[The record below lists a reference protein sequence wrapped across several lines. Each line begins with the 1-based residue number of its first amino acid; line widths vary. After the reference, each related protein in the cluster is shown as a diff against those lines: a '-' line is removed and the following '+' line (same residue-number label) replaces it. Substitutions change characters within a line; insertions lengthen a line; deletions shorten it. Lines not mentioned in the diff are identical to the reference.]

1 MEWLE
6 VHIDTN
12 HAGLEP
18 LEIFLSANGVDG
30 VVIDDE
36 QDFQSFLENNHQ
48 YWDYVDEDLEA
59 SMKGKSRITFY
70 LPADGDGFDQ
80 LAHLRTALQGFKDA
94 HAGKYGTLL
103 MTLEN
108 LKDADWENNWK
119 QYYKPME
126 IGERL
131 LVIPEWEQENVKG
144 QAKYAGK
151 VPLILEPG
159 LTFGTGSHATTRL
172 CLTALE
178 EAVHGGETVLDLGC
192 GYGWHCIY
200 AAEHGAASVTGV
212 DLSEKM
218 LAVAREKATAPQ
230 VTYIRGDM
238 AETPFPPESFDV
250 VLSSLAIHYLPSFT
264 DFLERVR
271 QCLSPGGDFVFSVE
285 HPIFTAAGPQEW
297 YYGPD
302 GTPLHF
308 PVDRYFEEGRR
319 TARFLGEDV
328 TKYHRTLTT
337 YLDGL
342 LTGGFQLLRV
352 VEPQPPA
359 RMLGQ
364 PGMRDELRR
373 PMMLLVSAR
382 KRTAWPHG
390 KPGRRDGPG

>member
-80 LAHLRTALQGFKDA
+80 LAHLRTALQGFKGA

-192 GYGWHCIY
+192 GSGILSI
-200 AAEHGAASVTGV
+200 AALRLGAVSAKAV
-212 DLSEKM
+212 DIDDKCLT
-218 LAVAREKATAPQ
+218 VAYENAALNGIGKDRYTVRWGDVLTDKALQ
-230 VTYIRGDM
+230 
-238 AETPFPPESFDV
+238 AEF
-250 VLSSLAIHYLPSFT
+250 
-264 DFLERVR
+264 
-271 QCLSPGGDFVFSVE
+271 GGDYDMVVANIVADVIMGLSGKVRPFLKEGGLFLCSG
-285 HPIFTAAGPQEW
+285 II
-297 YYGPD
+297 D
-302 GTPLHF
+302 
-308 PVDRYFEEGRR
+308 DRAEE
-319 TARFLGEDV
+319 
-328 TKYHRTLTT
+328 
-337 YLDGL
+337 
-342 LTGGFQLLRV
+342 
-352 VEPQPPA
+352 
-359 RMLGQ
+359 
-364 PGMRDELRR
+364 
-373 PMMLLVSAR
+373 VSAKLR
-382 KRTAWPHG
+382 AEGWTIVEQHDSEGWYSFLCR
-390 KPGRRDGPG
+390 

>member
-1 MEWLE
+1 MKKSPYDRERFFEKYSQMDRSRLGLAGAGEWE
-6 VHIDTN
+6 S
-12 HAGLEP
+12 LEP
-18 LEIFLSANGVDG
+18 LLP
-30 VVIDDE
+30 
-36 QDFQSFLENNHQ
+36 DF
-48 YWDYVDEDLEA
+48 
-59 SMKGKSRITFY
+59 
-70 LPADGDGFDQ
+70 
-80 LAHLRTALQGFKDA
+80 
-94 HAGKYGTLL
+94 AGK
-103 MTLEN
+103 
-108 LKDADWENNWK
+108 
-119 QYYKPME
+119 
-126 IGERL
+126 R
-131 LVIPEWEQENVKG
+131 
-144 QAKYAGK
+144 
-151 VPLILEPG
+151 
-159 LTFGTGSHATTRL
+159 
-172 CLTALE
+172 
-178 EAVHGGETVLDLGC
+178 VLD
-192 GYGWHCIY
+192 
-200 AAEHGAASVTGV
+200 
-212 DLSEKM
+212 
-218 LAVAREKATAPQ
+218 LAVAREKTTAPQ

-373 PMMLLVSAR
+373 PLMLLVSAR